1 MKMAIRD
8 GKILIAEADATQA
21 AVLRSW
27 GAFRYV
33 RGRGWYEGELS
44 RDLLNRLAKLIRL
57 PGPIEAVRVQENRTQ
72 EAVDRLRTMQDPQP
86 LRPVP
91 LKGTLYQHQIRAY
104 DMALV
109 EMGFVDPEEVLREKE
124 DKDEH

>member
-8 GKILIAEADATQA
+8 GKVLIAEADATQA
-21 AVLRSW
+21 AVIRSW

-57 PGPIEAVRVQENRTQ
+57 PGPIEAIRMRENRTQ
-72 EAVDRLRTMQDPQP
+72 LAVDILRTMPDPQP

-91 LKGTLYQHQIRAY
+91 LKGALYQHQVRAY

-109 EMGFVDPEEVLREKE
+109 EMGLVDPEEVLREKE